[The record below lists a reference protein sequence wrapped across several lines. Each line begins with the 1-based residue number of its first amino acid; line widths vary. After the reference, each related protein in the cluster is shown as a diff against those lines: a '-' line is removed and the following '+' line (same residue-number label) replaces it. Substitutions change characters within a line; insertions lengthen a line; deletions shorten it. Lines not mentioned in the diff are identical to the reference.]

1 VKVLTDEAQA
11 ERDTFHSCYGFFGCC
26 SCHSMPPCGFCTHPG
41 NPTNQEEDE
50 SCWREEPLQA
60 GTIYLSKFG
69 WFGEF
74 SRIGGTG
81 MGIFH
86 PPGEPDMQSSWA
98 ADLDKIEREAT
109 PEEAKAYKEECNY
122 VDEE

>member
-1 VKVLTDEAQA
+1 MKASE
-11 ERDTFHSCYGFFGCC
+11 
-26 SCHSMPPCGFCTHPG
+26 
-41 NPTNQEEDE
+41 
-50 SCWREEPLQA
+50 LQA
-60 GTIYLSKFG
+60 GKIYLSTFG

-109 PEEAKAYKEECNY
+109 PEESKAYKKECNAY
-122 VDEE
+122 DPDDE